1 MHVKHVWC
9 DDGSGA
15 GVQLGHIV
23 RSAYENEQ
31 GETKSDVYVQGHV
44 IPMGYREPSDP
55 NNTTPEVTGSTFW
68 NIVDEEGSN
77 K

>member
-9 DDGSGA
+9 DPGDGT

-23 RSAYENEQ
+23 RSAYTNAA
-31 GETKSDVYVQGHV
+31 GETKSDVYVDGKV
-44 IPMGYREPSDP
+44 WPMAYRELADDDAS
-55 NNTTPEVTGSTFW
+55 GSGQTFW

-77 K
+77 L